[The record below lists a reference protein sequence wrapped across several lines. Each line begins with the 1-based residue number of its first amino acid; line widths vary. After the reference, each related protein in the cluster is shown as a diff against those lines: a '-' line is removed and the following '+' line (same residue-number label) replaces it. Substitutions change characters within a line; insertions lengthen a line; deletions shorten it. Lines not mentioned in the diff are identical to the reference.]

1 MPNFGNPAG
10 HAYVPRAGRAVSVA
24 HPDHVI
30 GNGKPASCTS
40 RAVVRAIARGGV
52 ITFKCGPNPVT
63 IMMTATATVS
73 NSSRRVVID
82 GGGLV
87 TLSGGGKRRILYMKS
102 GWEQQF
108 PHLIVQNITF
118 RDGYSA
124 TRQTQTSDY
133 GGGAI
138 FDEGGQLKVVNSRFI
153 DNRCYAY
160 GPDLGGAAIRA
171 YGMDMSVPVYITN
184 DTFRRNRCSNG
195 AALSGLYANFVVT
208 NSLMTNN
215 HAVGWGANPAASGT
229 RGGGSG
235 GAIYTDGDS
244 YNLVIAGTIMRYNTA
259 REGGG
264 AIFFVVNNGPGRLT
278 IKSSRLHHNP
288 SGAFQNAPGIF
299 DSVDGH
305 DTPPTVNRSVIN

>member
-1 MPNFGNPAG
+1 
-10 HAYVPRAGRAVSVA
+10 VRAVA
-24 HPDHVI
+24 M
-30 GNGKPASCTS
+30 
-40 RAVVRAIARGGV
+40 GGV
-52 ITFKCGPNPVT
+52 ITFKCGPDPVT

-73 NSSRRVVID
+73 NSSHRVVLD

-87 TLSGGGKRRILYMKS
+87 TLSGGGNRRILYMKS

-278 IKSSRLHHNP
+278 IKSSRLHLNT